1 MISCYMHIPSH
12 ETDLILLQVSSYFV
26 DESSHAVQ
34 SSSSSPPAAKEAGS
48 LLHYK
53 LDASCCESNFTAT
66 CTSSLGCS
74 TDVRMMTDYYVNIA
88 DAGNCNPLCMK

>member
-34 SSSSSPPAAKEAGS
+34 SSSSSPPTAKEATIGS

-53 LDASCCESNFTAT
+53 LDASCRESNFTA
-66 CTSSLGCS
+66 LAPRRLV
-74 TDVRMMTDYYVNIA
+74 VRLT
-88 DAGNCNPLCMK
+88 